1 VERFFGDMRGADYA
15 RAVRRACPAAN
26 FYAVF
31 TAALR
36 YSEFMSEPRAWTGYA
51 WATGAAAACTLA
63 GLAMAPRFDPVN
75 IAMVYLLA
83 VVLVAL
89 RYSRGAAVAASV
101 MGIVAF
107 NFFFV
112 PPVRSF
118 AVHDP
123 QHLLTFAIMLA
134 VALVISHL
142 VASVRGQAKAQAEL
156 AIAAETERVRSALLA
171 SISHDL
177 RTPLA
182 VMSGASSSLAERGEQ
197 LGAEERRA
205 LAGTVYRQARDMAEV
220 MGNVLQMTRLENGA
234 IVLARDW
241 DSLAEIAGSA
251 LERVGGRLAGHRV
264 MVDLPPDLPLVRV
277 DAILIEQVL
286 GNLLENAARH
296 TPAGT
301 LVRLRAAVL
310 QGELTVSVED
320 FGPGLQ
326 PEDFKRLF
334 AKFHHGAVEGPA
346 GGVGL
351 GLAICRAVLKLHG
364 GRIWAEQLPGGG
376 SAFRFTLPLEPPPQP
391 PEEERPPTPVAV
403 DP

>member
-1 VERFFGDMRGADYA
+1 M
-15 RAVRRACPAAN
+15 
-26 FYAVF
+26 
-31 TAALR
+31 
-36 YSEFMSEPRAWTGYA
+36 TGYA
-51 WATGAAAACTLA
+51 WAAGAAVLCTLA

-83 VVLVAL
+83 VVVIAL

-101 MGIVAF
+101 ACIVAF

-142 VASVRGQAKAQAEL
+142 VSSVRRQAKAQAEL
-156 AIAAETERVRSALLA
+156 AVEAETERVRSALLA

-197 LGAEERRA
+197 LGPEERRA
-205 LAGTVYRQARDMAEV
+205 LAESIFRQSRDMAEV
-220 MGNVLQMTRLENGA
+220 MGNVLQMTRLESGA
-234 IVLARDW
+234 IALERDW
-241 DSLAEIAGSA
+241 DSITEIAGSA
-251 LERVGGRLAGHRV
+251 LERVAVRLAGHRL
-264 MVDLPPDLPLVRV
+264 MVELPDLPLVRV
-277 DAILIEQVL
+277 DAILIEQAL

-301 LVRLRAAVL
+301 LVRLRAAARD
-310 QGELTVSVED
+310 GELTVSVED
-320 FGPGLQ
+320 FGPGLP

-334 AKFHHGAVEGPA
+334 AKFHRGAAEGPA

-351 GLAICRAVLKLHG
+351 GLAICRAILKLHG

-376 SAFRFTLPLEPPPQP
+376 SAFRFALPLEAPPQP
-391 PEEERPPTPVAV
+391 PQAER
-403 DP
+403 